1 MKEFTLSQ
9 SYYFRQSG
17 VRIKS
22 QPVHLFILPRIFT
35 VRRARKHIFFN
46 QGPNSKE
53 HQKKQYVKNIC
64 SCDLYCSMSKQ
75 RQKSYVSSFSFTNTS
90 ERIKKKKSNSV
101 ALATDSFSV
110 ILLAS
115 GLATAF
121 LSLDEIIQEKP
132 IKEGFIHTEGSPGW
146 LSYQVLRAELQWP
159 PKMTILHFKIHLL
172 F

>member
-46 QGPNSKE
+46 QGPNPKE
-53 HQKKQYVKNIC
+53 HQKKQYVKNKC
-64 SCDLYCSMSKQ
+64 SCDLYCPMSKQ
-75 RQKSYVSSFSFTNTS
+75 RQKIMFLTS
-90 ERIKKKKSNSV
+90 PSQTQVKEKKSNSV
-101 ALATDSFSV
+101 ALATDSFFFVV

-121 LSLDEIIQEKP
+121 LSQDEIIQEKL
-132 IKEGFIHTEGSPGW
+132 IKEGFIHRKVHQDGSVTNP
-146 LSYQVLRAELQWP
+146 
-159 PKMTILHFKIHLL
+159 
-172 F
+172 